1 MTSNNKNS
9 LISML
14 SRKTIALGVDVN
26 DWESAVKA
34 GGKLLVEA
42 GLVEE
47 RYVDAM
53 IDTMKSLG
61 PYSVI
66 APGVA
71 LPHARPEDGVHE
83 PCMSLITLKNPINFG
98 NKNNDPVKLVVSFGT
113 TDNTSHVKAIMR
125 LARILGDPDKL
136 EILKN
141 AETVEIV
148 EKIIAQ
154 PI

>member
-1 MTSNNKNS
+1 MKSNNNNP
-9 LISML
+9 LIKMI
-14 SRKTIALGVDVN
+14 SRKTIALDVEVH

-42 GLVEE
+42 GSVEE

-53 IDTMKSLG
+53 IDTVKSLG
-61 PYSVI
+61 PYVVI

-71 LPHARPEDGVHE
+71 LPHARPEDGVKE
-83 PCMSLITLKNPINFG
+83 PCMSLITLRNPINFG

-113 TDNTSHVKAIMR
+113 IDKSAHIGAIKR
-125 LARILGDPDKL
+125 IARIIGDPGKL
-136 EILKN
+136 EEIKN
-141 AETVEIV
+141 AERVEVI
-148 EKIIAQ
+148 ERIIAQ